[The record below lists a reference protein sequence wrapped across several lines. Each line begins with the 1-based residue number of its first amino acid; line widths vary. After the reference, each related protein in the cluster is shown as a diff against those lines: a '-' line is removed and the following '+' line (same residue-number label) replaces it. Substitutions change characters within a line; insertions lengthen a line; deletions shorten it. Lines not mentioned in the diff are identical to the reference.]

1 MTNANDGLP
10 ASIRA
15 RLMNHA
21 RKTGQDYNRVMERY
35 ALERF
40 LYRLGKSDHSERF
53 VLKGALMMLIWL
65 GEDIR
70 PTRDADLLAFGEMDD
85 ELLLAAFRDI
95 CETTV
100 DPDGMTYLPDTL
112 AVEDI
117 RENDT
122 YGGRRLTLRSQL
134 GNAELRIQVD
144 VGIGDAVTPEPERL
158 AYPSLLDMPPAQLR
172 GYRQETAIA
181 EKLHILVTFGM
192 ANSRMKD
199 FFDIAALAKNETF
212 DGKMLAD
219 AVRATFERRK
229 TGIPTDTPVALT
241 DTLTKDP
248 TKEKQWKAFLKKNG
262 LRNADDLGRTIA
274 MIRDFAGPVLKE
286 LAVQNDFVGKWTPP
300 GPWQ

>member
-1 MTNANDGLP
+1 MTNTNDGLP

-21 RKTGQDYNRVMERY
+21 RQTRQDYNRVMERY

-40 LYRLGKSDHSERF
+40 LYRLSKSDHAERF
-53 VLKGALMMLIWL
+53 VLKGALMMLVWL

-70 PTRDADLLAFGEMDD
+70 PTRDADLLGFGEMDD
-85 ELLLAAFRDI
+85 EWLLDAFRDI
-95 CETTV
+95 CNTTV
-100 DPDGMTYLPDTL
+100 DPDGMVYLPDTL

-117 RENDT
+117 RENDA
-122 YGGRRLTLRSQL
+122 YGGRRVRLRSQL

-144 VGIGDAVTPEPERL
+144 VGIGDAVTPEPEQL
-158 AYPSLLDMPPAQLR
+158 EYPSLLDMPPARLR
-172 GYRQETAIA
+172 VYRQETAIA

-212 DGKMLAD
+212 DGTLLAD
-219 AVRATFERRK
+219 AIGATFERRK
-229 TGIPTDTPVALT
+229 TDVPTETPVALT
-241 DTLTKDP
+241 DAFIKDP
-248 TKEKQWKAFLKKNG
+248 GKKKQWTAFVNKNG
-262 LRNADDLGRTIA
+262 LRAADSLEQTIA
-274 MIRDFAGPVLKE
+274 VIRDFACPVFQALGGQQGFAKE
-286 LAVQNDFVGKWTPP
+286 WKYP

>member
-1 MTNANDGLP
+1 MTNTNDGLP

-21 RKTGQDYNRVMERY
+21 RQTGQDYNRVMERY

-40 LYRLGKSDHSERF
+40 LYRLSKSDHAERF
-53 VLKGALMMLIWL
+53 VLKGALMMLVWL

-70 PTRDADLLAFGEMDD
+70 PTRDADLLGFGEMDD
-85 ELLLAAFRDI
+85 ERLLVVFRDI
-95 CETTV
+95 CNTVV
-100 DPDGMTYLPDTL
+100 DPDGMVYLPDTL

-144 VGIGDAVTPEPERL
+144 VGIGDAVTPEPEQL
-158 AYPSLLDMPPAQLR
+158 EYPSLLDMPSARLR
-172 GYRQETAIA
+172 VYRQETAIA

-212 DGKMLAD
+212 DGSLLAD
-219 AVRATFERRK
+219 AIRATFERRN
-229 TGIPTDTPVALT
+229 TDIPRDTPPALT
-241 DTLTKDP
+241 DAFIKD
-248 TKEKQWKAFLKKNG
+248 TEKKKQWTAFVNKTG
-262 LRNADDLGRTIA
+262 LRAADSLEKTVAI
-274 MIRDFAGPVLKE
+274 IRDFAGPVLNN
-286 LAVQNDFVGKWTPP
+286 LAKQKQFAAKWTPP